1 MLEVKLICIGKLK
14 EKYWRDAVQE
24 YAKRLSAFC
33 RFQIIELNEARM
45 PQDPNAAEI
54 AKALGEESKA
64 ILAAAGRSTL
74 YTLCIEGNPDNVV
87 KSLIVVPTRE
97 LAQQI
102 DAAAVNGESSLAF
115 VIGSSHGLDD
125 SVKQG
130 SKRISMSPMTFP
142 HQLARVMLC
151 EQLYRAFSINAGT
164 KYHK

>member
-1 MLEVKLICIGKLK
+1 MTQFSDLGLSSDALKAVVKLGY
-14 EKYWRDAVQE
+14 EDPTPVQE
-24 YAKRLSAFC
+24 
-33 RFQIIELNEARM
+33 Q
-45 PQDPNAAEI
+45 
-54 AKALGEESKA
+54 A
-64 ILAAAGRSTL
+64 IPVVLKGRDLIAAASTGTGKTAAFLLPLLSKLERAGR
-74 YTLCIEGNPDNVV
+74 GKRNPRVLVV
-87 KSLIVVPTRE
+87 TPTRE